1 MQLKK
6 ELGKNIQKFRKLN
19 EITQEKLAEKVNVEI
34 NSISSIET
42 RKYFPSPDNIVKIA
56 EALNVSIKD
65 LFNFKEDY
73 SCEDYIH
80 QINTFLNLI
89 KDDKSKLSSISAY
102 IQMII

>member
-19 EITQEKLAEKVNVEI
+19 KITQEKLAEKINVEI

-42 RKYFPSPDNIVKIA
+42 GKYFPSPDNIVKIA